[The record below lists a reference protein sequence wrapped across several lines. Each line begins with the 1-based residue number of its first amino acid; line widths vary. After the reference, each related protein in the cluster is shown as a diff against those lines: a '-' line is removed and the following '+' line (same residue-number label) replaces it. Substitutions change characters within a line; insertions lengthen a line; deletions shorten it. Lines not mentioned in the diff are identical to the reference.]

1 MAALLPILQ
10 EILPMLMPG
19 SVHVTKAEELRG
31 PPRDAVVGDDEDG
44 LEAEDDGEDE
54 EHYRA
59 AKVDGDEV
67 EPRDEGEGD
76 EIRPVDETIDTV
88 TAGPARTASRG
99 VDDDGDNNKGGNDG
113 ISTGD
118 VDNGDSMPTLPHR
131 PAPQPLPE
139 QPERPPRPRLRPRA
153 RRIPHNGVSL
163 RDAIV
168 HKSGSLCASVLTV
181 KPQCS
186 TVVFH
191 NGEQEAIV
199 YAVSG
204 TATFATLPEDFDEY
218 GDDDEAADGA
228 STASRLRK
236 GPEPARRTISAGDF
250 VFIPAWTEH
259 QVRNEGVAAEVDG
272 VSKPA
277 DDVVWVVVRNAG
289 EPTVVPLQGWGG
301 EQAE

>member
-19 SVHVTKAEELRG
+19 PVHVTRAEELLG
-31 PPRDAVVGDDEDG
+31 TPYNAAAYNDHDSVGVASGGEAASDG
-44 LEAEDDGEDE
+44 GDEDDGENEPWAEAEAGRAGTDRHEDGE
-54 EHYRA
+54 EDWAENDMNLTR
-59 AKVDGDEV
+59 KMDGDDTTRA
-67 EPRDEGEGD
+67 PSL
-76 EIRPVDETIDTV
+76 RP
-88 TAGPARTASRG
+88 GPERR
-99 VDDDGDNNKGGNDG
+99 K
-113 ISTGD
+113 
-118 VDNGDSMPTLPHR
+118 PKL
-131 PAPQPLPE
+131 
-139 QPERPPRPRLRPRA
+139 PERPKRA
-153 RRIPHNGVSL
+153 GRYLHNGVSL

-218 GDDDEAADGA
+218 GDDSEQEQEQEQENETTNGA
-228 STASRLRK
+228 STASHHRR
-236 GPEPARRTISAGDF
+236 GPEPAKTVIHAGDF
-250 VFIPAWTEH
+250 VFIPPWTEH
-259 QVRNEGVAAEVDG
+259 QVRNEGALADMDG
-272 VSKPA
+272 TGKPA

-301 EQAE
+301 EQAG